1 MGKESPGIRVKFWNS
16 LLLEI
21 MAKLIEDVGKWQTS
35 KVRVSML
42 FLVLPR
48 WRSQGL
54 SYMVSFSQKL
64 SEGKDWRDRLRLRVS
79 LAPLDL
85 RNVSFQIFIP
95 H

>member
-1 MGKESPGIRVKFWNS
+1 MGEENPGGV
-16 LLLEI
+16 LEQ
-21 MAKLIEDVGKWQTS
+21 LVVGDHGETDEDAGKSQTS

-54 SYMVSFSQKL
+54 SCMVSFSQKL
-64 SEGKDWRDRLRLRVS
+64 SEGKDWRDRFCLSVFLT
-79 LAPLDL
+79 PLDL